1 VPFGKTQQFYY
12 ARKMSRRRST
22 LSQAGSQFIEVW
34 HLCITV
40 ALAQA

>member
-22 LSQAGSQFIEVW
+22 LSQAGSQFIEV
-34 HLCITV
+34 CITV